1 MRPTSPVS
9 PQPDPVATASEES
22 CGDAGVDRRSVLSA
36 GVIGAGALGVAA
48 CGAAEDIASDAVS
61 SASAAATS
69 AVKDAISKATIPV
82 GGGRIFGDQK
92 VVVTQPTEG
101 EFRAFTTVA
110 RTRAARSRR
119 SRTAP
124 STPVPRQQV
133 RHRDRR
139 GRVGTGNEAAALEV
153 GVGHGRRHL
162 GLLSHPGSP
171 AAAAV
176 GARS

>member
-9 PQPDPVATASEES
+9 PQPDPVDTASEES
-22 CGDAGVDRRSVLSA
+22 CGGAGVDRRSVLSA

-69 AVKDAISKATIPV
+69 AVKAAISKATIPV

-101 EFRAFTTVA
+101 EFKAFTTVCTHQGCQVA
-110 RTRAARSRR
+110 EVANGTINCPCHGSKFDIATGEVASGPATRPL
-119 SRTAP
+119 P
-124 STPVPRQQV
+124 SKSVSV
-133 RHRDRR
+133 
-139 GRVGTGNEAAALEV
+139 TGDGISV
-153 GVGHGRRHL
+153 
-162 GLLSHPGSP
+162 S
-171 AAAAV
+171 
-176 GARS
+176 